1 MFKTVQ
7 RSIIHSSQQLEITL
21 MFTNRKTDKSILVYS
36 CNGIL
41 HSHENE
47 LTAQN
52 HTDEIPIQ
60 KVESVKLDTGE
71 LMCGGL

>member
-1 MFKTVQ
+1 
-7 RSIIHSSQQLEITL
+7 